1 MRALPLARS
10 RASLT
15 EPFVLKFF
23 PFDYNVYFYPESW
36 PLVDPASERSRF
48 MKDIRA
54 SRMTA
59 DAIRGTN
66 QLSDAE
72 LVAEGHQAWRNV
84 YSGNTAE
91 EGMFAE
97 VLRAKKLEQFAV
109 RPHAFAF
116 PNVDY
121 ISD

>member
-1 MRALPLARS
+1 MRALPWAKLSPSVAK
-10 RASLT
+10 
-15 EPFVLKFF
+15 PFVLKFF
-23 PFDYNVYFYPESW
+23 PFDYNVYFHPESW

-59 DAIRGTN
+59 DAIRGTK

-72 LVAEGHQAWRNV
+72 LAAEAHQAWRNV

-91 EGMFAE
+91 AGMFAE

-109 RPHAFAF
+109 LPHAFTF